1 MTPSHGDLQQTTS
14 RGIADKTCSIQSAI
28 NGIEHRCTGRRQRYT
43 LDGEVFG
50 NFQLF
55 LEAVF
60 NRPLAEI
67 VYAFYIENQKSS
79 LDIHKAFSNAFGFEV
94 SERTISTVIK
104 NSGVKIRDRAETK
117 ALAWKQGKMAGAMA
131 RSRQSR
137 KRTYLLG
144 SRAEQKIR
152 YLLREALMALDVK
165 WDVVIGDNLQ
175 HIHERFEI
183 DIPVVLIDSETGRA
197 CRIAIEVDSAY
208 THSSTKVRDRDR
220 RKDGALIKAGWQVV
234 RVDGDCL
241 RKKSALV
248 EAVAD
253 LALTVERIAKEKLV
267 DVFSAGGR
275 S

>member
-1 MTPSHGDLQQTTS
+1 MTPAHGDLQQTTS
-14 RGIADKTCSIQSAI
+14 RGIADKTCSIQSSI
-28 NGIEHRCTGRRQRYT
+28 EGIGHRCTGRRQRYT
-43 LDGEVFG
+43 LDGKIFG

-67 VYAFYIENQKSS
+67 VHALYIENQMSS
-79 LDIHKAFSNAFGFEV
+79 LDIHKVFSDAFGFEV
-94 SERTISTVIK
+94 SQRTISTVIK
-104 NSGVKIRDRAETK
+104 DSGVKIRGRAETK
-117 ALAWKQGKMAGAMA
+117 SLAWKQGKMAGSMA

-137 KRTYLLG
+137 KQAYLLG

-183 DIPVVLIDSETGRA
+183 DIPLVLIDRGTGRA

-220 RKDGALIKAGWQVV
+220 RKDGALRKAGWPVV
-234 RVDGDCL
+234 RIDGDCL
-241 RKKSALV
+241 RKKSVLV
-248 EAVAD
+248 GAVAD
-253 LALTVERIAKEKLV
+253 LALTVDRIAKEKLV
-267 DVFSAGGR
+267 DGFSSGGR

>member
-1 MTPSHGDLQQTTS
+1 MT
-14 RGIADKTCSIQSAI
+14 GISDKTCSIQSAI
-28 NGIEHRCTGRRQRYT
+28 KDVGHRCTGRRQRYI
-43 LDGEVFG
+43 LDGKVFG
-50 NFQLF
+50 SFQLF

-67 VYAFYIENQKSS
+67 VHALYIEDQMSS
-79 LDIHKAFSNAFGFEV
+79 LDIHKAFSDAFGFEV
-94 SERTISTVIK
+94 SVRTISTVIK
-104 NSGVKIRDRAETK
+104 DSGVKIRDRAETK
-117 ALAWKQGKMAGAMA
+117 SLSWKQGKMAGSMA

-137 KRTYLLG
+137 KQAYLLG

-183 DIPVVLIDSETGRA
+183 DIPVVLIDKKTGRA

-208 THSSTKVRDRDR
+208 THSSMEVRDRDA
-220 RKDGALIKAGWQVV
+220 RKDSSLEKAGWQVI

-241 RKKSALV
+241 RKKSALA

-253 LALTVERIAKEKLV
+253 LSLSIEEIAGKIFA
-267 DVFSAGGR
+267 DNFSPGR
-275 S
+275 RL

>member
-1 MTPSHGDLQQTTS
+1 MTPVHGDLRQTAS
-14 RGIADKTCSIQSAI
+14 PGIADKTCSIQSAI
-28 NGIEHRCTGRRQRYT
+28 MGIGHRCTGRRQRYT
-43 LDGEVFG
+43 LDGKVFR

-55 LEAVF
+55 LESVF
-60 NRPLAEI
+60 NKPLAEI
-67 VYAFYIENQKSS
+67 VHALYIENQMSS
-79 LDIHKAFSNAFGFEV
+79 LDIHKAFSEAFGFEV

-104 NSGVKIRDRAETK
+104 DSGVKIRDRAETK
-117 ALAWKQGKMAGAMA
+117 ALAWKQGKMAGSMA

-137 KRTYLLG
+137 KQAYLFG

-152 YLLREALMALDVK
+152 YLLREALMVLEVK

-183 DIPVVLIDSETGRA
+183 DIPVVLIDRKTGRA

-208 THSSTKVRDRDR
+208 THSSTEVRDRDR
-220 RKDGALIKAGWQVV
+220 RKDGALEKAGWQIV
-234 RVDGDCL
+234 RIDGDCL
-241 RKKSALV
+241 RKKSALA

-253 LALTVERIAKEKLV
+253 LALTVDRIAKEKLV
-267 DVFSAGGR
+267 SVFFSRGR

>member
-1 MTPSHGDLQQTTS
+1 MTPAHGDLRQTAS
-14 RGIADKTCSIQSAI
+14 PGIADKTCSIQSAI
-28 NGIEHRCTGRRQRYT
+28 KGIEHRCTGRRQRYT

-67 VYAFYIENQKSS
+67 VYAFYIENQMSS

-117 ALAWKQGKMAGAMA
+117 SLAWKQGKMAGSMA

-137 KRTYLLG
+137 KLAYLLG

-183 DIPVVLIDSETGRA
+183 DIPVVLIDRGTGRA

-208 THSSTKVRDRDR
+208 THSSMEVRDRDT
-220 RKDGALIKAGWQVV
+220 RKDISLKKAG
-234 RVDGDCL
+234 
-241 RKKSALV
+241 
-248 EAVAD
+248 
-253 LALTVERIAKEKLV
+253 
-267 DVFSAGGR
+267 
-275 S
+275 

>member
-1 MTPSHGDLQQTTS
+1 MGESS
-14 RGIADKTCSIQSAI
+14 SKTCSIQSAI
-28 NGIEHRCTGRRQRYT
+28 MDIGHRCTGRRQRYT
-43 LDGEVFG
+43 LDGKIFG

-67 VYAFYIENQKSS
+67 VHALYIENQMSS
-79 LDIHKAFSNAFGFEV
+79 LDIHRTFSNAFGFEV
-94 SERTISTVIK
+94 SKRTIATVIK
-104 NSGVKIRDRAETK
+104 DSGVKIRDRAETK
-117 ALAWKQGKMAGAMA
+117 SLAWKQGKMAGSMA

-137 KRTYLLG
+137 KQAYLLG

-183 DIPVVLIDSETGRA
+183 DIPVVLIDRATERA

-208 THSSTKVRDRDR
+208 THSSLEVRNRDA
-220 RKDGALIKAGWQVV
+220 RKESSLKKAGWQVV

-241 RKKSALV
+241 RKTSALA

-253 LALTVERIAKEKLV
+253 LALFIERIAEEIFT
-267 DVFSAGGR
+267 DSFFPGSH

>member
-1 MTPSHGDLQQTTS
+1 MTPAHGDLQQTTS

-28 NGIEHRCTGRRQRYT
+28 MGIGHRCTGRRQRYT
-43 LDGEVFG
+43 LDGKVFR

-55 LEAVF
+55 LESVF
-60 NRPLAEI
+60 NKPLAEI
-67 VYAFYIENQKSS
+67 IHALYIENQMSS
-79 LDIHKAFSNAFGFEV
+79 LDIHKEFSVAFGFEV
-94 SERTISTVIK
+94 SQRTISTVIK
-104 NSGVKIRDRAETK
+104 NSGVKIRDRTETK
-117 ALAWKQGKMAGAMA
+117 ALAWKQGKMAGSMA

-137 KRTYLLG
+137 KQAYLFG

-183 DIPVVLIDSETGRA
+183 DIPVVLIDRETGRA
-197 CRIAIEVDSAY
+197 SRIAIEVDSAY
-208 THSSTKVRDRDR
+208 THSSTEVRDRDR
-220 RKDGALIKAGWQVV
+220 RKDNALREAGWQVV

-241 RKKSALV
+241 RKKSV
-248 EAVAD
+248 IIEAVAD
-253 LALTVERIAKEKLV
+253 LALTVERIANEKLV